1 MRWISKKVI
10 ESILPLKAITF
21 EMTSTKT
28 IKVFD
33 SIYGIIVLFVLLAIV
48 SFSLAF
54 AFEIIFPNLYLTQPS
69 PI

>member
-33 SIYGIIVLFVLLAIV
+33 SIYGIIVLFILLAIV

-54 AFEIIFPNLYLTQPS
+54 AFEMMFPNLYLT
-69 PI
+69 

>member
-1 MRWISKKVI
+1 MDILSISY
-10 ESILPLKAITF
+10 LLTFTF

-33 SIYGIIVLFVLLAIV
+33 SIYGIIVLFILLAIV

-54 AFEIIFPNLYLTQPS
+54 VFEMIFPNLYFSNIHLFN
-69 PI
+69 

>member
-10 ESILPLKAITF
+10 ESIFPLKAITF

-28 IKVFD
+28 ETIRVFD
-33 SIYGIIVLFVLLAIV
+33 SIYGIIVLFILLAIV

-54 AFEIIFPNLYLTQPS
+54 VFEMMFPNLYLT
-69 PI
+69 

>member
-1 MRWISKKVI
+1 MKWISKKVI
-10 ESILPLKAITF
+10 ESIFPLKAITF

-33 SIYGIIVLFVLLAIV
+33 SIYGIIVLFILLAIV

-54 AFEIIFPNLYLTQPS
+54 VFEMIFPNL
-69 PI
+69 

>member
-10 ESILPLKAITF
+10 ENILPLKAITF

-33 SIYGIIVLFVLLAIV
+33 SIYGIIVLFILLAII

-54 AFEIIFPNLYLTQPS
+54 VFEMIF
-69 PI
+69 